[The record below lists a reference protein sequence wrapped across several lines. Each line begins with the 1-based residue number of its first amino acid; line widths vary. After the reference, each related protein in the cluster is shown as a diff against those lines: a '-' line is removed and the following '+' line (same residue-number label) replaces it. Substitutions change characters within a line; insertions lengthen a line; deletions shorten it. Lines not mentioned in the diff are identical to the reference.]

1 MRFPSE
7 AVSAALA
14 AALGMAQSFSMLP
27 CANGEISV
35 SPISP
40 LLASSSSAT
49 SDFFPKAL
57 ASGLYRPV
65 VEPISASIA
74 GVGLGVAGDRV
85 GVNSP
90 VERVPITGYILLHEL
105 LLCLRRSEGAD
116 YSKKT
121 FRSELPSSGRAVE
134 YPFEDDDA
142 WDESAVDAASAID
155 VNYAV
160 EDAMKKSLLTSESP
174 FGAAVK
180 ESTVSTTTAKA
191 ETLAKGAA
199 LSEKAAAAN
208 GEKVVRPSQVFKGAV
223 NASSKKSSLLSSLNS
238 FKSKAPNPDE
248 VKHAKVGGGLIN
260 KFRTVEKMR
269 ACTMK
274 KIDAQVAAGGS
285 MSSTIASSLLNR
297 RSCQLPVDLPF
308 GDSKADKMAKHN
320 DRMSSDPA
328 RSDQSPDRGQGGG
341 NPAVEALLNLVPFID
356 WTLHGFFPGLGRDNR
371 FLGGGADEDDDE
383 SDEDTEG
390 GEDADQRDEDGNG
403 EEDHDHHPPQPPPPS
418 PLLPPPLVRGLPP
431 VVRPIRGGGAA
442 TLTAGGTGTGR
453 LRIARRERW
462 IFAARLE
469 RSGNSTCF
477 VSLATSRRKR
487 GSKQRGR
494 RKNRQEKG
502 YWLKCI
508 RKPHRELSSERL
520 AALVAAAEEESRLHA
535 LVTEVLDPNLVEPF
549 HVNMLPFEMGHH
561 CSLPLKCRRY
571 SGIIDLCLQHCP
583 KEVGNVG
590 YLTID
595 EGWVEPSETQR
606 RPGLHI
612 EAHCDVLTGTEGS
625 GHSADQ
631 FFELKPVERLWGAG
645 SGPDVLNIEGGIFQ
659 ASNVPGSCRVWDCV
673 LRDPCGAVGPH
684 GSVEHLRSL
693 LDRGTPASFVSL
705 PIPVANRPEHLHDS
719 EQRNPAPKRG
729 TQHPAAEE
737 GSRWRGSTT
746 LAANELVWMTESLF
760 RRATRS
766 ARTSSTPKTTMSPP
780 QRSLPGHIVRGRR
793 RSVDCGGQAR

>member
-1 MRFPSE
+1 
-7 AVSAALA
+7 
-14 AALGMAQSFSMLP
+14 MAD
-27 CANGEISV
+27 C
-35 SPISP
+35 
-40 LLASSSSAT
+40 
-49 SDFFPKAL
+49 
-57 ASGLYRPV
+57 
-65 VEPISASIA
+65 
-74 GVGLGVAGDRV
+74 
-85 GVNSP
+85 
-90 VERVPITGYILLHEL
+90 
-105 LLCLRRSEGAD
+105 
-116 YSKKT
+116 SKKK
-121 FRSELPSSGRAVE
+121 FRSELSLFRRAVE
-134 YPFEDDDA
+134 YLFEDDDA

-155 VNYAV
+155 VDFAV
-160 EDAMKKSLLTSESP
+160 EDAMKMIPLTSESP
-174 FGAAVK
+174 LRPHQENTLERTNITPKTYKGAAVK

-191 ETLAKGAA
+191 ETPAKGAA

-208 GEKVVRPSQVFKGAV
+208 GEKVVRSSQVIKSSSSSSSAKGAV
-223 NASSKKSSLLSSLNS
+223 NASSKKPSLLSSLNS

-260 KFRTVEKMR
+260 KFRTVEM
-269 ACTMK
+269 
-274 KIDAQVAAGGS
+274 
-285 MSSTIASSLLNR
+285 IA
-297 RSCQLPVDLPF
+297 LPVNSPWTYLSDIQKLTRWRSTTTECHRTPHVPISHQIAAKEEVTLPSRHCCEAF
-308 GDSKADKMAKHN
+308 SSAAPGRLRVLSR
-320 DRMSSDPA
+320 DRD
-328 RSDQSPDRGQGGG
+328 
-341 NPAVEALLNLVPFID
+341 ALALILRTHRERNLVPFID

-403 EEDHDHHPPQPPPPS
+403 EEDHDHHPPQPPPPP

-431 VVRPIRGGGAA
+431 VVRPLARGSAKPSYDDGSQHSRWRCCDFDCRWDGYWSAEDRSARAVDIRREIRTQWKSFEEHVLRVIGHQSPQAWEQAAGKAKEQARERLREIGTVVYRVIFGEVGGA
-442 TLTAGGTGTGR
+442 L
-453 LRIARRERW
+453 
-462 IFAARLE
+462 
-469 RSGNSTCF
+469 
-477 VSLATSRRKR
+477 
-487 GSKQRGR
+487 
-494 RKNRQEKG
+494 
-502 YWLKCI
+502 
-508 RKPHRELSSERL
+508 
-520 AALVAAAEEESRLHA
+520 AAAEEEARLHA
-535 LVTEVLDPNLVEPF
+535 LVTEALDPNLVEPF

-631 FFELKPVERLWGAG
+631 FFELKPEERLWGAG

-659 ASNVPGSCRVWDCV
+659 ASNVSGSCRVWDCV

-693 LDRGTPASFVSL
+693 LDRGAPASFVSL

-737 GSRWRGSTT
+737 GSRWRGSTK
-746 LAANELVWMTESLF
+746 LAAHELVWMTDHTPHEALPVSKRVFRQFFRLVTSRVTVWYAAHSTRNDGF
-760 RRATRS
+760 GVVPPSDVIIVAGDKFAGPGGTETVRRAAS
-766 ARTSSTPKTTMSPP
+766 EPLAF
-780 QRSLPGHIVRGRR
+780 I
-793 RSVDCGGQAR
+793 